1 MTQMRQK
8 SASRAPINDAE
19 PSHPAP
25 KLLLP
30 FRQHPNPL
38 ISKQT
43 KINQR
48 NSRIF
53 KAKNNG
59 VSYDHRLLLPISLN
73 RNLPIGFVHAMLAL
87 PLRGFAPI
95 RSHSRLFAVIRAYS
109 QSFAP
114 IRSHSRLFA
123 VIRAYSQSFAPIRS
137 HSRLFAAI
145 LRSV

>member
-8 SASRAPINDAE
+8 SASRAPINEAE

-38 ISKQT
+38 ISKQI

-87 PLRGFAPI
+87 PLRDSRSFAPT
-95 RSHSRLFAVIRAYS
+95 RGHSHLFAVIRTYS
-109 QSFAP
+109 RSFAP
-114 IRSHSRLFA
+114 IRGDF
-123 VIRAYSQSFAPIRS
+123 
-137 HSRLFAAI
+137 
-145 LRSV
+145 

>member
-8 SASRAPINDAE
+8 SASRAPINEAE

-38 ISKQT
+38 ISKQI
-43 KINQR
+43 KMNQR

-73 RNLPIGFVHAMLAL
+73 RNLPIGFVHAILAL
-87 PLRGFAPI
+87 PFVSGGMK
-95 RSHSRLFAVIRAYS
+95 
-109 QSFAP
+109 
-114 IRSHSRLFA
+114 
-123 VIRAYSQSFAPIRS
+123 
-137 HSRLFAAI
+137 AAESWRFEI
-145 LRSV
+145 PFSSAAFSSST

>member
-8 SASRAPINDAE
+8 SASRAPINEAE

-38 ISKQT
+38 ISKQI
-43 KINQR
+43 KMNQR

-87 PLRGFAPI
+87 PLRDSQSFAVI
-95 RSHSRLFAVIRAYS
+95 RSHSQSFAVIRSHSHLFAVI
-109 QSFAP
+109 F
-114 IRSHSRLFA
+114 
-123 VIRAYSQSFAPIRS
+123 
-137 HSRLFAAI
+137 
-145 LRSV
+145 RSV

>member
-8 SASRAPINDAE
+8 SASRAPINEAE

-38 ISKQT
+38 ISKQI
-43 KINQR
+43 KMNQR

-59 VSYDHRLLLPISLN
+59 VSYDHRLLLPIFLN
-73 RNLPIGFVHAMLAL
+73 RN
-87 PLRGFAPI
+87 PLGSFTQC
-95 RSHSRLFAVIRAYS
+95 SRCHCAIRAHS

-114 IRSHSRLFA
+114 IRTYSR
-123 VIRAYSQSFAPIRS
+123 
-137 HSRLFAAI
+137 
-145 LRSV
+145 